1 MMLFLPVAVLGLMV
15 VCSQEDASLMSSPS
29 LPALDSLLDPH
40 VFGMV
45 VLWFL
50 FQALLY
56 VLPVGKVT

>member
-1 MMLFLPVAVLGLMV
+1 MTLLLPATVLGLMV
-15 VCSQEDASLMSSPS
+15 VCSQEDASLMSSPP
-29 LPALDSLLDPH
+29 LPALDSLWDLQ

-45 VLWFL
+45 VLWLL

>member
-15 VCSQEDASLMSSPS
+15 VCSQEDASLMSSPP
-29 LPALDSLLDPH
+29 LPALDSLWDLQ

-45 VLWFL
+45 VLWLL

-56 VLPVGKVT
+56 VLPVGKVP